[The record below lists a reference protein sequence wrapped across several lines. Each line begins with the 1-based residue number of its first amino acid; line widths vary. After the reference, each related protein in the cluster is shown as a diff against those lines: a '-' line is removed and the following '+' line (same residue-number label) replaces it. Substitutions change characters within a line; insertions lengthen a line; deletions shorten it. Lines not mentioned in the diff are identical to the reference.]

1 MSALTLRSPSQ
12 ERRWVRSRR
21 QFLSATGTACAAVT
35 LASCADQANGPLAST
50 RIGTGSVKI
59 TIWVQD
65 FGPMIAGIRRA
76 AQAYAT
82 SEPEVS
88 ISVQVIPYN
97 DLDAK
102 VIPAVAAGSEA
113 EIINAYNSWF
123 VAADISRMFL
133 PLDGYVGGREKVSRI
148 VFPNAL
154 EATATPGGRIYY
166 MPYLSGMNVSSTTVN
181 VDDFKKKGIDYRA
194 LRSWEDMLS
203 AAKELTAVKDGR
215 MIRAGISPLGEFF
228 NLIQAWIWQQG
239 GEFYDRS
246 KGEWN
251 LSTEHART
259 AIQRLYN
266 LFWKDKVCDFAL
278 LQGSSDDFLRR
289 RISANIAGVYQVSNL
304 EAADPSLHLD
314 GIMTPPLEGGRSSL
328 FGGEIAVITLSK
340 RLRHDARKRR
350 HCVALMRAMLSADAL
365 LAMTNVYSGTMAS
378 KELYRDSR
386 IEKTS
391 FGPLSKRMAS
401 QLWPRMRFTR
411 ARVSD
416 TTDAETEI
424 ERGIRKEISLKEALA
439 NAEKYLNEK
448 EQLAFQ
454 RQR

>member
-1 MSALTLRSPSQ
+1 MSAAIVRSPSR
-12 ERRWVRSRR
+12 ERRLIRRR
-21 QFLSATGTACAAVT
+21 QFLSATGSACAAVA
-35 LASCADQANGPLAST
+35 LASCAEQADGPLAST
-50 RIGTGSVKI
+50 RIGKGPVTI

-76 AQAYAT
+76 AQEYAKG
-82 SEPEVS
+82 EPEVS
-88 ISVQVIPYN
+88 ISVQVVPYN
-97 DLDAK
+97 DLRAK

-113 EIINAYNSWF
+113 DIINAYNSWF
-123 VAADISRMFL
+123 VAADINRMFL
-133 PLDGYVGGREKVSRI
+133 PLDEYVGDREKVSRI

-166 MPYLSGMNVSSTTVN
+166 MPYLSGMNVSSTTIN
-181 VDDFKKKGIDYRA
+181 VDDFKKKGIDHRT

-203 AAKELTAVKDGR
+203 AAKELTVVKNGHMVR
-215 MIRAGISPLGEFF
+215 SGISPLGQFF
-228 NLIQAWIWQQG
+228 NLLQAWIWQQG
-239 GEFYDRS
+239 GEFYDRA

-251 LSTEHART
+251 LSTDHGRM
-259 AIQRLYN
+259 AIQRLSD
-266 LFWKDKVCDFAL
+266 LFWKDRVCDFAL
-278 LQGSSDDFLRR
+278 LDGTSDDFLRR
-289 RISANIAGVYQVSNL
+289 RISANVAGVYQVSNL
-304 EAADPSLHLD
+304 EAADPTLHLD
-314 GIMTPPLEGGRSSL
+314 GIMTPPLAGGHSSL
-328 FGGEIAVITLSK
+328 FGGEIAVMTLSK

-365 LAMTNVYSGTMAS
+365 LSMTDVYSGTMAS
-378 KELYRDSR
+378 KDLYRDSR
-386 IEKTS
+386 VEKTR
-391 FGPLSKRMAS
+391 FGPLSQRMAS
-401 QLWPRMRFTR
+401 QLWPKIRFTR

-448 EQLAFQ
+448 EQLAYQ